1 MRAQCYT
8 VSAEEW
14 SGRVFGT
21 TWLGLWLELWRLW
34 HFEWPVINLHSCMKS
49 LAGSDIVLGGG
60 VGIYE
65 VALM

>member
-8 VSAEEW
+8 QCLQKNGPDVCLAPPGW
-14 SGRVFGT
+14 DAGWNFG
-21 TWLGLWLELWRLW
+21 GW
-34 HFEWPVINLHSCMKS
+34 HIEWPVINLHSCMKS
-49 LAGSDIVLGGG
+49 LADIVLGGG